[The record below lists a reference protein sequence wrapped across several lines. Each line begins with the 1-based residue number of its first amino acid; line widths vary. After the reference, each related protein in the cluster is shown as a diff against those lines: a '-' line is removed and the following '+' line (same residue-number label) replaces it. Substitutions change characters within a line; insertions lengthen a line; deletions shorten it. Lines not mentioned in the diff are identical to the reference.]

1 MLGQVGLLRG
11 LADRDILRAAGD
23 GQHRAARARQL
34 RKDRGP
40 VSQRRG
46 GGPRAAGGRQGGR
59 ADSPVRVASAPP
71 GESGAS
77 GGGAFR
83 RTERRGPVAAGR
95 KKVRCP
101 GRAAERQSSPNPKGA
116 KRRAG
121 SAAGRNRSRVPAA
134 AGAAR
139 RGPARRPRQ
148 HDDWEGLGGR
158 GAKWWRRGPAGWGGV
173 GRELEPKEPRA
184 AMGET
189 QPRRRTAPRAKL
201 WRPNFGGFPSLP
213 EISTLPVWQDN
224 S

>member
-11 LADRDILRAAGD
+11 LADRDILIAAGD

-34 RKDRGP
+34 RKYRGP

-59 ADSPVRVASAPP
+59 ADSPVRVGASAPP

-121 SAAGRNRSRVPAA
+121 SAAGRNRSRLPAA

-148 HDDWEGLGGR
+148 HDDWAGLGGR

-173 GRELEPKEPRA
+173 GSQLEPKEPRA

-189 QPRRRTAPRAKL
+189 QRERTAPRAAPKFSCKDPKVYL
-201 WRPNFGGFPSLP
+201 RMKFG
-213 EISTLPVWQDN
+213 
-224 S
+224 